1 MSDNRYTPCIVL
13 PGIGQ
18 SKVELLNKK
27 GEKIKMAWPL
37 DVDTEALLGKL
48 KAPMLKMMLFRKD
61 AGFSDKV
68 ASLVAEA
75 IDPVAINPDGTMK
88 NNVRVVTYP
97 RLSDCTADEKRY
109 IYKMVPMQKL
119 TEVIGEENL
128 YFFAFNSFGEPY
140 KTARALDAFIQNVKA
155 ETGSDRVNLIPV
167 SLGGALSTAYFDAY
181 GAKNDVKRVLYFVAA
196 LEGTHLIADVMEK
209 RLSAD
214 DPLSLLELF
223 ASKDAV
229 EQLKGLTAMMP
240 AGVMEAAMEK
250 ALDTL
255 LTNTV
260 CNCGMLW
267 ATVPPDRYEGLAIRY
282 LSDTAHAPL
291 RAMTDKYWHAQ
302 KNLRA
307 MIAER
312 QANGTE
318 FFAVTGYNLRL
329 LPVAASDKVS
339 SDGIIHTASCSLG
352 ATVKP
357 LGEFYTEAEA
367 ADNPYISPDRTVDA
381 STGYLKDATWY
392 FKDQFH
398 DATAYND
405 TALEVAKRVLSDDS
419 FTDIFSDASLP
430 QFGVASDNRRQ
441 LPQVG
446 G

>member
-1 MSDNRYTPCIVL
+1 MPENRYTPCIVL

-18 SKVELLNKK
+18 SKVELLDKK

-37 DVDTEALLGKL
+37 DVNGEELLGKL
-48 KAPMLKMMLFRKD
+48 KAPLMKMMLFRRD
-61 AGFSDKV
+61 AGFSDKL

-75 IDPVAINPDGTMK
+75 IDPVAVNPDGTMK

-97 RLSDCTADEKRY
+97 RLSDCTEDEKRY

-119 TEVIGEENL
+119 TAVIGEENL

-140 KTARALDAFIQNVKA
+140 KTARALDAFIQQVKE
-155 ETGSDRVNLIPV
+155 ETGSDRVNLVPV
-167 SLGGALSTAYFDAY
+167 SLGGALATAYFDAY
-181 GAKNDVKRVLYFVAA
+181 GHKNDVKRVLYFVAA

-209 RLSAD
+209 NLSAD

-223 ASKDAV
+223 ASRDAV

-240 AGVMEAAMEK
+240 AGVLETALDK

-267 ATVPPDRYEGLAIRY
+267 ATVPPDRYEALAIRW
-282 LSDTAHAPL
+282 LSDTKHAAL
-291 RAMTDKYWHAQ
+291 RAMTDKYWNAQ

-307 MIAER
+307 IIAQR
-312 QANGTE
+312 QAAGTE
-318 FFAVTGYNLRL
+318 FFAITGYNRRL
-329 LPVAASDKVS
+329 LPIAASDKVS
-339 SDGIIHTASCSLG
+339 SDGIIHTSSCSLG
-352 ATVKP
+352 ATTKP
-357 LGEFYTEAEA
+357 LGEFYTEEEA
-367 ADNPYISPDRTVDA
+367 AENLYISPDRTVDA
-381 STGYLKDATWY
+381 STGFLPDATWY

-405 TALEVAKRVLSDDS
+405 TALEIAKRVLSDDG
-419 FTDIFSDASLP
+419 FKDIYSDATLP
-430 QFGVASDNRRQ
+430 QFGVASDNRK
-441 LPQVG
+441 
-446 G
+446 

>member
-75 IDPVAINPDGTMK
+75 IDPVAINPDGSMK

-240 AGVMEAAMEK
+240 AGVMEAAMERR
-250 ALDTL
+250 
-255 LTNTV
+255 
-260 CNCGMLW
+260 W
-267 ATVPPDRYEGLAIRY
+267 IR
-282 LSDTAHAPL
+282 
-291 RAMTDKYWHAQ
+291 
-302 KNLRA
+302 
-307 MIAER
+307 
-312 QANGTE
+312 
-318 FFAVTGYNLRL
+318 
-329 LPVAASDKVS
+329 
-339 SDGIIHTASCSLG
+339 C
-352 ATVKP
+352 
-357 LGEFYTEAEA
+357 
-367 ADNPYISPDRTVDA
+367 
-381 STGYLKDATWY
+381 
-392 FKDQFH
+392 
-398 DATAYND
+398 
-405 TALEVAKRVLSDDS
+405 
-419 FTDIFSDASLP
+419 
-430 QFGVASDNRRQ
+430 
-441 LPQVG
+441 
-446 G
+446 